1 MKKSVL
7 FLLMF
12 MFLFSLNIDVKAE
25 TFEFDLSDD
34 TDLFLQMYEDYNVDE
49 LIDNTPNGAKKV
61 LDDFE
66 ISPNNPFSFNKLFSD
81 EGFEYL
87 KDFIL
92 SSITSPLAITGV
104 ILVTIIVC
112 ALCASMTDNNLQSNH
127 SLNTIATLSVI
138 SVLILP
144 INSILNSVVDT
155 VFAITVFMG
164 IFIPIFAGILIAALK
179 SSTATVYSSV
189 MFFTCEAITYS
200 CKNYVLPFTNC
211 FIALSVSSGIS
222 GSVRLDGIIR
232 IVKKFAY
239 IIIGV
244 AMSIFLAVLSIQG
257 VVSSATDN
265 VASKT
270 AKFFISSFVPI
281 IGPSI
286 SESLGSLKA
295 CISLLKSSV
304 GIYAVIAIL
313 ITILPLLISTVIYKL
328 SLTLCADIAE
338 MFFVDS
344 IKNILT
350 ALNQALS
357 LILAVLLC
365 VSIMFIF
372 SITIMSVAGGSS

>member
-12 MFLFSLNIDVKAE
+12 MFLFYLNIDVKAE

-34 TDLFLQMYEDYNVDE
+34 TDLFSQMYEDYNVDE
-49 LIDNTPNGAKKV
+49 LVDNTPNEAKKV
-61 LDDFE
+61 LEDFE
-66 ISPNNPFSFNKLFSD
+66 ISPNDPFSFNKLFSD
-81 EGFEYL
+81 DEFEYL

-112 ALCASMTDNNLQSNH
+112 ALCASMTDNSLQSNH

-232 IVKKFAY
+232 IVKKLAY

-244 AMSIFLAVLSIQG
+244 AMALFLAVLSIQG

-265 VASKT
+265 IASKT

-286 SESLGSLKA
+286 SESLGSLKE

-344 IKNILT
+344 IKNVLT

>member
-66 ISPNNPFSFNKLFSD
+66 ISPNDPFSFSKLFSD

-313 ITILPLLISTVIYKL
+313 ITILPLLISTFIYKL

-344 IKNILT
+344 IKNVLT

>member
-34 TDLFLQMYEDYNVDE
+34 TDLFSQMYEDYNVDE
-49 LIDNTPNGAKKV
+49 LVDNTPNEAKKV
-61 LDDFE
+61 LEDFE
-66 ISPNNPFSFNKLFSD
+66 ISPNDPFSFNKLFSD
-81 EGFEYL
+81 DGFEYL

-92 SSITSPLAITGV
+92 FSITSPLAITGV

-232 IVKKFAY
+232 IVKKLAY

-244 AMSIFLAVLSIQG
+244 AMALFLAVLSIQG

-265 VASKT
+265 IASKT

-286 SESLGSLKA
+286 SESLGSLKE

-313 ITILPLLISTVIYKL
+313 LTILPLLISTVIYKL

-344 IKNILT
+344 IKNVLT

-372 SITIMSVAGGSS
+372 SITIISVAGGSS

>member
-66 ISPNNPFSFNKLFSD
+66 ISPNNLFSFSKLFSD

-344 IKNILT
+344 IKNVLT